1 MQLIKK
7 IFSSFLAI
15 YAFIFLIAAIT
26 IILNTNF
33 YLGLFIFLI
42 LGIIIVYLI
51 KRGRRFSSKDKST
64 PSTCSLCEGQGRV
77 RSKTKW
83 FLTLESPCP
92 ICEGKGYSDTN
103 PSHSEKNKYKPINNS
118 GVSFSGFVG
127 LLIFFA
133 IILSLQYKRIS
144 PTLDSFSNFNQ
155 NSKFKPRLGKP
166 DLNIKIDSEII
177 KNSIGKKVPV
187 IASGK
192 KELYDF
198 CEKEGF
204 NTIDKGIKE
213 CGLLINKR
221 LFEANINPAEI
232 DTSQETEQI
241 LNKLEEQGK
250 IIKKMEQREKFK
262 KAINVYKAYKKLGL
276 F

>member
-51 KRGRRFSSKDKST
+51 KRGRRFDSKDKSS

-92 ICEGKGYSDTN
+92 RPPRPK
-103 PSHSEKNKYKPINNS
+103 SHSGPPASCIADE
-118 GVSFSGFVG
+118 
-127 LLIFFA
+127 A
-133 IILSLQYKRIS
+133 
-144 PTLDSFSNFNQ
+144 
-155 NSKFKPRLGKP
+155 
-166 DLNIKIDSEII
+166 DLCHQAAEEVQT
-177 KNSIGKKVPV
+177 IG
-187 IASGK
+187 
-192 KELYDF
+192 
-198 CEKEGF
+198 
-204 NTIDKGIKE
+204 
-213 CGLLINKR
+213 
-221 LFEANINPAEI
+221 
-232 DTSQETEQI
+232 
-241 LNKLEEQGK
+241 
-250 IIKKMEQREKFK
+250 
-262 KAINVYKAYKKLGL
+262 
-276 F
+276 